1 MFDLVQYETQT
12 VGKRAV
18 GIRLKCLLVTA
29 TAVVL
34 TDAVPKPPRFTLPAD
49 AEYIGGEPGRHDAD
63 ADSAVPRL
71 SVDRQTQKQNK
82 QTEQAGGQNCRELK
96 S

>member
-1 MFDLVQYETQT
+1 MPSCYSHS
-12 VGKRAV
+12 R
-18 GIRLKCLLVTA
+18 
-29 TAVVL
+29 VL

-71 SVDRQTQKQNK
+71 PVDRQTQKQNK
-82 QTEQAGGQNCRELK
+82 QTEQAGGQNCRQLK